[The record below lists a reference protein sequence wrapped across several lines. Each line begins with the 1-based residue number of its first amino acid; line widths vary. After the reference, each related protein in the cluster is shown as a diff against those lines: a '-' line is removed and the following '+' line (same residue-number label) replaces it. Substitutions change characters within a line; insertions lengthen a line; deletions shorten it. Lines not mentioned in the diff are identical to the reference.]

1 MSLSQYIWNWLYTWT
16 EHQGNII
23 FFKYSCC
30 CGYRVKSKLFQ
41 VLLWPFG
48 LHLDAHNCPKSSL
61 RCLLTLFKTDFQR
74 FQFNISSS
82 CFVFLWKFF
91 INIGFIL
98 GYMFLSFIPFCFH
111 LCLLFFV
118 FSFFFLSLCSFFPY
132 FVLSLF
138 YGLSLFHCFF
148 LFVLVSFFFFFYVF
162 QGQQQDQELS
172 PRSYDEEEGGGGQ
185 EDSQDF
191 TELPPT
197 DDHSADYG
205 FIFALVF
212 LVSGIV
218 LVVIAYTIPREAK
231 VNPDSVSARQMEK
244 LEMYY
249 AQLGAHLDKC
259 IIAGLGL
266 LTLGGMFLS
275 VLLMV
280 SICRGEMYRRRAAFV
295 RPKRTY
301 GSINLRMKQL
311 ATGEAGGDEGGGDR
325 GEEFLVEH
333 AETRNNIQPGPSRD
347 SKSEP
352 GPSRNPHPAVSSSSA
367 AHVVN

>member
-1 MSLSQYIWNWLYTWT
+1 MESVELRELRGGGGRRGVSPTPTAGRAARGFENASYQRDEEPDLQR
-16 EHQGNII
+16 QGAA
-23 FFKYSCC
+23 
-30 CGYRVKSKLFQ
+30 V
-41 VLLWPFG
+41 P
-48 LHLDAHNCPKSSL
+48 AACPPSNSGNGK
-61 RCLLTLFKTDFQR
+61 
-74 FQFNISSS
+74 
-82 CFVFLWKFF
+82 
-91 INIGFIL
+91 GE
-98 GYMFLSFIPFCFH
+98 
-111 LCLLFFV
+111 
-118 FSFFFLSLCSFFPY
+118 
-132 FVLSLF
+132 
-138 YGLSLFHCFF
+138 
-148 LFVLVSFFFFFYVF
+148 
-162 QGQQQDQELS
+162 QQQHQELS
-172 PRSYDEEEGGGGQ
+172 PRPYDEEEGGGGQ
-185 EDSQDF
+185 EDGQDF
-191 TELPPT
+191 TEFNPA

-231 VNPDSVSARQMEK
+231 VDPDSVSARQMEK

-249 AQLGAHLDKC
+249 AQLGSHLDKC

-311 ATGEAGGDEGGGDR
+311 ATGEAGGGEGGVG
-325 GEEFLVEH
+325 GEELLVEH
-333 AETRNNIQPGPSRD
+333 QAMRNNIQPGPGRD

-352 GPSRNPHPAVSSSSA
+352 GPSRNPPSAAAASSA
-367 AHVVN
+367 HGVN